1 MPTDS
6 NVLGF
11 SNRWYMEGIDIKI
24 TKKLPDGIEVFVFP
38 PEYYLAA
45 KFEAHN
51 SRGGDDLRQSHDFED
66 IIYILDNCSDILDH
80 ISGSNP
86 RVKEY
91 LKSEC
96 QKLLE
101 NPNITEGIETALPYG
116 SGEESGDILG
126 ILIREI
132 AEIE

>member
-1 MPTDS
+1 MD
-6 NVLGF
+6 
-11 SNRWYMEGIDIKI
+11 DISASK
-24 TKKLPDGIEVFVFP
+24 P
-38 PEYYLAA
+38 
-45 KFEAHN
+45 
-51 SRGGDDLRQSHDFED
+51 S
-66 IIYILDNCSDILDH
+66 
-80 ISGSNP
+80 
-86 RVKEY
+86 VKEY

-126 ILIREI
+126 LLISEI